1 MYAASDGKYALL
13 VVNDSDPLNPR
24 VDCNTLGRMVC
35 WHSRYQ
41 LGDPHDYDEPKGF
54 LSDLYRRSIHDHGRN
69 LVAHLKNHQ
78 AQGAYLEYNRS
89 THEWD
94 LYVRNWWKTVLGGS
108 EPDWEVV
115 QSVPNSQLNDSSL
128 FFDDMLDALTVSD
141 LAKLLE
147 QLEDV
152 VLLPLYLYDHTI
164 QSMSTTSFLGRAQH
178 AEWDSGQV
186 GYIYA
191 SRDAIEKEYGAVT
204 KDSIAQAEEVLTG
217 EVSSFDCYLRGECY
231 GFRLYEMGEEIDS
244 CWGFL
249 GELNDLRENLR
260 CTIPEECRALVDQL
274 EWTCESE
281 DAYLRKHDAA

>member
-1 MYAASDGKYALL
+1 MYAASDGKHTLL

-24 VDCNTLGRMVC
+24 VDCDNLGRMVC

-41 LGDPHDYDEPKGF
+41 LGEPHDYDEPKEF
-54 LSDLYRRSIHDHGRN
+54 LSDFYRRSIHTSSGN
-69 LVAHLKNHQ
+69 P
-78 AQGAYLEYNRS
+78 GPE
-89 THEWD
+89 
-94 LYVRNWWKTVLGGS
+94 
-108 EPDWEVV
+108 WEVA
-115 QSVPNSQLNDSSL
+115 QSAPKSQLNDSGW
-128 FFDDMLDALTVSD
+128 FFDDMLAALTAGD

-164 QSMSTTSFLGRAQH
+164 QSMSTSSFLGRAQH

-191 SRDAIEKEYGAVT
+191 SRDAIEKAYGAIT
-204 KDSIAQAEEVLTG
+204 KESVAQAEKALADEVD
-217 EVSSFDCYLRGECY
+217 SFDCYLRGECY

-249 GELNDLRENLR
+249 GELEDIREDLR
-260 CTIPEECRALVDQL
+260 CSIPEEYRTLVNQL

-281 DAYLRKHDAA
+281 DAYLRKHNVA

>member
-24 VDCNTLGRMVC
+24 VDCDNLGRMVC

-41 LGDPHDYDEPKGF
+41 LGEPHDYDKPKDF
-54 LSDLYRRSIHDHGRN
+54 LSDLYRRSIRDHGRN
-69 LVAHLKNHQ
+69 LVAFLKNHQ
-78 AQGAYLEYNRS
+78 ARGAYLEYNRG

-94 LYVRNWWKTVLGGS
+94 LYIRYWWNTSSGDTRP
-108 EPDWEVV
+108 EWEVA
-115 QSVPNSQLNDSSL
+115 QSAPKSQLNDSGW
-128 FFDDMLDALTVSD
+128 FFDDMLAALTAGD

-147 QLEDV
+147 QLENV

-164 QSMSTTSFLGRAQH
+164 QSMSTSSFLGRAQH

-191 SRDAIEKEYGAVT
+191 SRDAIEKAYGAIT
-204 KDSIAQAEEVLTG
+204 KESVVQAEKVLAG
-217 EVSSFDCYLRGECY
+217 EVDSFDCYLRGECY
-231 GFRLYEMGEEIDS
+231 GFRLFEMGEEIDS

-249 GELNDLRENLR
+249 GELDDIREDLRGYLSV
-260 CTIPEECRALVDQL
+260 ECRELVDAL
-274 EWTCESE
+274 EFTPTSE
-281 DAYLRKHDAA
+281 DEYLRMSVAE

>member
-13 VVNDSDPLNPR
+13 VLNDFDPLHPR
-24 VDCNTLGRMVC
+24 VDCDNLGRMVC

-41 LGDPHDYDEPKGF
+41 LGDPHDYDEPKDF
-54 LSDLYRRSIHDHGRN
+54 LCDLYRRSIRDHGRN
-69 LVAHLKNHQ
+69 LVSHLKRHQ
-78 AQGAYLEYNRS
+78 AYGAYLEYNRG

-94 LYVRNWWKTVLGGS
+94 LYVRCWWNASSGNAGP
-108 EPDWEVV
+108 EWEVA
-115 QSVPNSQLNDSSL
+115 QSAPKSQLNDSGW
-128 FFDDMLDALTVSD
+128 FFDDMLEALTAGD

-164 QSMSTTSFLGRAQH
+164 QSMSIASFLGRAQH

-191 SRDAIEKEYGAVT
+191 DRDAIEKTYGTVT
-204 KDSIAQAEEVLTG
+204 KESVAQAEKALAG
-217 EVSSFDCYLRGECY
+217 EVDSFDCYLRGECY

-249 GELNDLRENLR
+249 GELEDIREDLR
-260 CTIPEECRALVDQL
+260 CSIPAECRALVDQL
-274 EWTCESE
+274 ESTCESE
-281 DAYLRKHDAA
+281 DAYLRRHNAA